1 MDTGLRS
8 KDFFAAEH
16 DPLITLNSASAE
28 KVTLEYAVISS
39 LKIFRLASHERV
51 PSETLS
57 SQMPK
62 CSIQV
67 PGKHQ
72 HCLRRLW
79 ARWKNGHWF
88 LCREGSMAQTSAA

>member
-1 MDTGLRS
+1 VDIGLRS

-16 DPLITLNSASAE
+16 DPLIMFNSASAE

-39 LKIFRLASHERV
+39 LTIFRLASHERV

-62 CSIQV
+62 CSIHM
-67 PGKHQ
+67 PGKHE
-72 HCLRRLW
+72 HCLRRMCCNFRGCW
-79 ARWKNGHWF
+79 R
-88 LCREGSMAQTSAA
+88 